1 MTSRAVKLKAHGVK
15 ALEVYELVT
24 EPKPR
29 ASPGSVVVH
38 MSVMPVNPSDLQPAM
53 WTGIDLKDITVGG
66 EGAGVVEEVGEGV
79 TTFSAGQRVIPIV
92 FNRYFGGFGVWRD
105 YVEVSEADLIAVPED
120 ISDEQ
125 AGQFFINPW
134 LAYGIVKEINVPK
147 GQWLVHNAAGSVA
160 GRLIVQ
166 LAKHLGI
173 KTICVVRRDD
183 YKGELKA
190 LGADE
195 VINSSTEDIV
205 ARVREF
211 TGGKLAYG
219 ALDPVAGA
227 TTKMIA
233 ACVQNGGECLVY
245 GRLSSNEVTVD
256 LSELIRKVSVR
267 FFMIDDHGD
276 DLPKRKETADA
287 VFQLLRE
294 KVFDLGVGK
303 KFQLQEFMEAI
314 KEAQKPGRGA
324 EKILIVN

>member
-24 EPKPR
+24 EEKPR
-29 ASPGSVVVH
+29 ASPGHVVVH
-38 MSVMPVNPSDLQPAM
+38 MTVMPIQPSDLQPAM

-79 TTFSAGQRVIPIV
+79 TIFSVGQRVIPIM
-92 FNRYFGGFGVWRD
+92 FNRYFGGFGFWRD
-105 YVEVSEADLIAVPED
+105 YVEISQVDLIAVPED

-134 LAYGIVKEINVPK
+134 LAYGIVQEINVPK

-173 KTICVVRRDD
+173 KTICIVRRDE
-183 YKGELKA
+183 YKDELKA

-195 VINSSTEDIV
+195 IINSSTEDVI
-205 ARVREF
+205 ARVKEI

-219 ALDPVAGA
+219 ALDPVAGG
-227 TTKMIA
+227 TTKVIA
-233 ACVQNGGECLVY
+233 ACVRSGGECLVY

-256 LSELIRKVSVR
+256 LAELIRKVSVR
-267 FFMIDDHGD
+267 FFMVDDHGD
-276 DLPKRKETADA
+276 DLPKRKETAEA
-287 VFQLLRE
+287 VFRLLRGN
-294 KVFDLGVGK
+294 VFRLGAGK
-303 KFQLQEFMEAI
+303 KFRLEDFAEAI
-314 KEAQKPGRGA
+314 REAQKPGRGS
-324 EKILIVN
+324 KKVLIVN